1 VLDNPSHPPLRIAIV
16 APPWFPIPPGGYGG
30 IESMVHTLVEGL
42 AGRGHEII
50 LVGAGKPHR
59 SAKFLQT
66 YGEPPLERMG
76 EAFPEVVHALAAHDL
91 LADLDVDVVHDH
103 SLAGPLTAGW
113 RSTPT
118 VVTAHG
124 PIDGEMAICYRV
136 LSRYTGLVAI
146 SDGQR
151 AKGPDMAWEGRVYNA
166 IPVDEYP
173 FQERKEDYCLFL
185 GRISP
190 EKAPD
195 LAIKAAREA
204 GYPIVVAAKCNEPP
218 EKAYFEERV
227 RPLLGPD
234 AEWFGEA
241 NTEEKKELLARARCL
256 VFPIQWDEP
265 FGIVMV
271 EAMACGTPVVAM
283 RRGSVP
289 EVVEDGVTGFVC
301 DDVHELPWA
310 IVKVDELEP
319 KLCRQRVAEH
329 FDVANMVD
337 GYEAIYRGVAGTPSH
352 DRWRIHRAAAPAG
365 LVS

>member
-1 VLDNPSHPPLRIAIV
+1 VLENLSHPPLRIAIV

-42 AGRGHEII
+42 ATRGHEIV

-66 YGEPPLERMG
+66 YDEPPLERMG
-76 EAFPEVVHALAAHDL
+76 EAFPEVVHALAAADH

-103 SLAGPLTAGW
+103 SLAGPLTSGW
-113 RSTPT
+113 RNTPT

-124 PIDGEMAICYRV
+124 PITGEMAICYRV

-151 AKGPDMAWEGRVYNA
+151 AKAPDMAWEGRVYNA

-173 FQERKEDYCLFL
+173 FTEQKEDYCLFL

-204 GYPIVVAAKCNEPP
+204 GYRIVVAAKCNEPP
-218 EKAYFEERV
+218 EKRYFDERV

-241 NTEEKKELLARARCL
+241 STEQKKELLARARCL

-271 EAMACGTPVVAM
+271 EAMACGTPVVALD
-283 RRGSVP
+283 RGSVP
-289 EVVEDGVTGFVC
+289 EVVVDGVTGIIC
-301 DDVHELPWA
+301 HRADELPDA
-310 IVKVDELEP
+310 IRRVDELDP
-319 KLCRQRVAEH
+319 KACRRRVFDC
-329 FDVANMVD
+329 FDVADMVE
-337 GYEAIYRGVAGTPSH
+337 GYEIIYRRMIEQTGSGG
-352 DRWRIHRAAAPAG
+352 PA
-365 LVS
+365 

>member
-1 VLDNPSHPPLRIAIV
+1 VLDNPSYPPLRIAIV

-42 AGRGHEII
+42 HDRGHEII

-76 EAFPEVVHALAAHDL
+76 EAFPEVVHALAAHDH

-103 SLAGPLTAGW
+103 SLAGPLTSGW

-124 PIDGEMAICYRV
+124 PIAGEMAICYRV

-173 FQERKEDYCLFL
+173 FEEQKEDYCLFL

-204 GYPIVVAAKCNEPP
+204 GYKIIVAAKCNEPP
-218 EKAYFEERV
+218 EKAYFEQRV
-227 RPLLGPD
+227 RPLLGSD

-241 NTEEKKELLARARCL
+241 STEEKKELLAKARCL

-271 EAMACGTPVVAM
+271 EAMACGTPVVALD
-283 RRGSVP
+283 RGSVP
-289 EVVEDGVTGFVC
+289 EVVIEGVTGFMRH
-301 DDVHELPWA
+301 DADELPEA
-310 IVKVDELEP
+310 IQRVDEIDP
-319 KLCRQRVAEH
+319 KDCRRRVIES
-329 FDVANMVD
+329 FDVSDMVE
-337 GYEAIYRGVAGTPSH
+337 GYETIYRRMLEQSGSGG
-352 DRWRIHRAAAPAG
+352 PA
-365 LVS
+365 

>member
-1 VLDNPSHPPLRIAIV
+1 MLENLSHPPLRIAIV

-42 AGRGHEII
+42 ATRGHEIV

-66 YGEPPLERMG
+66 YDEPPLERMG
-76 EAFPEVVHALAAHDL
+76 EAFPEVVHALAAADH

-103 SLAGPLTAGW
+103 SLAGPLTSGW
-113 RSTPT
+113 RIQPT

-124 PIDGEMAICYRV
+124 PIAGEMAICYRV

-151 AKGPDMAWEGRVYNA
+151 AKGPDLAWEGRVYNA

-173 FQERKEDYCLFL
+173 FQEKKEDFCLFL

-190 EKAPD
+190 EKSPD

-218 EKAYFEERV
+218 EKRYFEERV

-234 AEWFGEA
+234 AEWFG
-241 NTEEKKELLARARCL
+241 
-256 VFPIQWDEP
+256 
-265 FGIVMV
+265 
-271 EAMACGTPVVAM
+271 GTS
-283 RRGSVP
+283 RSGS
-289 EVVEDGVTGFVC
+289 
-301 DDVHELPWA
+301 
-310 IVKVDELEP
+310 
-319 KLCRQRVAEH
+319 
-329 FDVANMVD
+329 
-337 GYEAIYRGVAGTPSH
+337 
-352 DRWRIHRAAAPAG
+352 
-365 LVS
+365 

>member
-1 VLDNPSHPPLRIAIV
+1 
-16 APPWFPIPPGGYGG
+16 
-30 IESMVHTLVEGL
+30 MVHTLVEGL
-42 AGRGHEII
+42 HDRGHEII

-76 EAFPEVVHALAAHDL
+76 EAFPEVVHALAAHDH

-103 SLAGPLTAGW
+103 SLAGPLTSGW

-124 PIDGEMAICYRV
+124 PIAGEMAICYRV

-151 AKGPDMAWEGRVYNA
+151 AKGPDLAWEGRVYNA

-173 FQERKEDYCLFL
+173 FEERKEDYCLFL

-195 LAIKAAREA
+195 LAIKAARAA
-204 GYPIVVAAKCNEPP
+204 GDRIVVAAKCNEPP
-218 EKAYFEERV
+218 EKAYFEQRV

-241 NTEEKKELLARARCL
+241 NTEEKKELLAKARCL

-271 EAMACGTPVVAM
+271 EAMACGTPVVALD
-283 RRGSVP
+283 RGSVP
-289 EVVEDGVTGFVC
+289 EVVVEGETGFIRH
-301 DDVHELPWA
+301 D
-310 IVKVDELEP
+310 VDELAAAIQLVDEIDP
-319 KLCRQRVAEH
+319 KACRRRVLDR
-329 FDVANMVD
+329 FDVSDMVE
-337 GYEAIYRGVAGTPSH
+337 GYETIYRRMLEQSGSGG
-352 DRWRIHRAAAPAG
+352 PA
-365 LVS
+365 

>member
-1 VLDNPSHPPLRIAIV
+1 VLDNPSYPPLRIAIV

-42 AGRGHEII
+42 ADRGHEII

-76 EAFPEVVHALAAHDL
+76 EAFPEVVHALAAHDH

-103 SLAGPLTAGW
+103 SLAGPLTSGW
-113 RSTPT
+113 RNTPT

-124 PIDGEMAICYRV
+124 PIAGEMAICYRV

-173 FQERKEDYCLFL
+173 FQVQKEDYCLFL

-204 GYPIVVAAKCNEPP
+204 GYRIVVAAKCNEPP
-218 EKAYFEERV
+218 EKAYFNEHV

-241 NTEEKKELLARARCL
+241 STEEKKDLLARARCL

-271 EAMACGTPVVAM
+271 EAMACGTPVVALD
-283 RRGSVP
+283 RGSVP
-289 EVVEDGVTGFVC
+289 EVVVDGVTGYIC
-301 DDVHELPWA
+301 HQPDELPDA
-310 IVKVDELEP
+310 IRRVDELDP
-319 KLCRQRVAEH
+319 KACRRRVFDC
-329 FDVANMVD
+329 FDVSDMVE
-337 GYEAIYRGVAGTPSH
+337 GYETIYRRMLEQSGSGG
-352 DRWRIHRAAAPAG
+352 PA
-365 LVS
+365 

>member
-1 VLDNPSHPPLRIAIV
+1 MLEHPSCPPLRIAIV

-42 AGRGHEII
+42 HDRGHEII

-76 EAFPEVVHALAAHDL
+76 EAFPEVVHALAAHDH

-103 SLAGPLTAGW
+103 SLAGPLTSGW
-113 RSTPT
+113 RGTPT

-124 PIDGEMAICYRV
+124 PIAGEMAICYRV

-151 AKGPDMAWEGRVYNA
+151 AKGPDLAWEGRVYNA

-173 FQERKEDYCLFL
+173 FDERKEDYCLFL

-204 GYPIVVAAKCNEPP
+204 GYRIVVAAKCNEPP
-218 EKAYFEERV
+218 EKAYFEQRV

-241 NTEEKKELLARARCL
+241 NTDEKKELLAKARCL

-271 EAMACGTPVVAM
+271 EAMACGTPVVALD
-283 RRGSVP
+283 RGSVP
-289 EVVEDGVTGFVC
+289 EVVVEGETGFIRN
-301 DDVHELPWA
+301 E
-310 IVKVDELEP
+310 VDELAAAI
-319 KLCRQRVAEH
+319 QRVDEIDPKACRRRVLDR
-329 FDVANMVD
+329 FDVSDMVE
-337 GYEAIYRGVAGTPSH
+337 GYETIYRRMLVQSGSGG
-352 DRWRIHRAAAPAG
+352 PA
-365 LVS
+365 